1 MSARKATFLCMAP
14 PTCKTRKGIE
24 IIFSNPGQSIRNP
37 STSAFPENTYLCRQ
51 KKGFG
56 GTDPQELKGA
66 RRSYR
71 FTQKLKANAFDGTAN
86 QLSAYNSVQLLYNS
100 LPHLKD
106 NLSS

>member
-1 MSARKATFLCMAP
+1 MKSFSVIQVKASVIRLLPLFR
-14 PTCKTRKGIE
+14 KTR
-24 IIFSNPGQSIRNP
+24 IFADR
-37 STSAFPENTYLCRQ
+37 

-100 LPHLKD
+100 LPHPKD